1 MPDLRI
7 QTAKDNGDL
16 PTDHG
21 QDYRFIT
28 VEEVRAEL
36 NIKSIKDSKILK
48 LYYEQF
54 KKEFNRPSVFEN
66 SRSQDS

>member
-16 PTDHG
+16 PKDHK
-21 QDYRFIT
+21 QDYKEIT
-28 VEEVRAEL
+28 LEQATNPTL
-36 NIKSIKDSKILK
+36 IK

-54 KKEFNRPSVFEN
+54 KKKFNRPSVFEKN
-66 SRSQDS
+66 NGQK

>member
-16 PTDHG
+16 PKD
-21 QDYRFIT
+21 QDYKEIT
-28 VEEVRAEL
+28 LEQAINPTV
-36 NIKSIKDSKILK
+36 IK

-54 KKEFNRPSVFEN
+54 KKEFNRPSVFEKG
-66 SRSQDS
+66 RSQDC

>member
-16 PTDHG
+16 PKD
-21 QDYRFIT
+21 QYYKEIT
-28 VEEVRAEL
+28 LEQATNPTL
-36 NIKSIKDSKILK
+36 IK

-54 KKEFNRPSVFEN
+54 KKEFNRPRVFEKN
-66 SRSQDS
+66 NGQNK

>member
-16 PTDHG
+16 PKD
-21 QDYRFIT
+21 QDYKEIT
-28 VEEVRAEL
+28 LEQAINPTL
-36 NIKSIKDSKILK
+36 IK

-54 KKEFNRPSVFEN
+54 KKEFNRPSVFEKN
-66 SRSQDS
+66 NGQ

>member
-16 PTDHG
+16 PKD
-21 QDYRFIT
+21 QDYKEIT
-28 VEEVRAEL
+28 LEQAINPTL
-36 NIKSIKDSKILK
+36 IK

-54 KKEFNRPSVFEN
+54 KKKFNRPSVFEKN
-66 SRSQDS
+66 NGQK

>member
-16 PTDHG
+16 PKD
-21 QDYRFIT
+21 QDYKEIT
-28 VEEVRAEL
+28 LEQATNPTL
-36 NIKSIKDSKILK
+36 IK

-54 KKEFNRPSVFEN
+54 KKEFNRRIVFEKN
-66 SRSQDS
+66 NGQNK

>member
-16 PTDHG
+16 PKDHK
-21 QDYRFIT
+21 QDYKEIT
-28 VEEVRAEL
+28 LEQAT
-36 NIKSIKDSKILK
+36 NPILIK

-54 KKEFNRPSVFEN
+54 KKEFNRPSVFEKN
-66 SRSQDS
+66 NGQDK

>member
-16 PTDHG
+16 PKDHG
-21 QDYRFIT
+21 QDYRLIT
-28 VEEVRAEL
+28 VEEVQAEL
-36 NIKSIKDSKILK
+36 YIKSIKDSKILK

-54 KKEFNRPSVFEN
+54 KKEFNRPSVFEKN
-66 SRSQDS
+66 NGQK

>member
-16 PTDHG
+16 PKDHK
-21 QDYRFIT
+21 QDYKEIT
-28 VEEVRAEL
+28 LEQAT
-36 NIKSIKDSKILK
+36 NPILIK

-54 KKEFNRPSVFEN
+54 KKEFNRPSVFEKN
-66 SRSQDS
+66 NGQNK